1 MTRKMSVIRISS
13 TSTQPPKNP
22 ETTPTVPPMTIATK
36 AAAKPTSS
44 ETREPKT
51 SSENMSTPPSSV
63 PSQCALLGG
72 A

>member
-1 MTRKMSVIRISS
+1 
-13 TSTQPPKNP
+13 
-22 ETTPTVPPMTIATK
+22 MTIATK

-44 ETREPKT
+44 DTREPKT